1 MSEKYLVCVNRDYYP
16 NVQEYDSYDEAK
28 MSGFIRYDQ
37 GKFGSHCSEI
47 SLLLDVTHDIIDNW
61 YENNLNGDIYIS
73 LETILRLWNDFKYYP
88 TKVNLLTVLKIYI
101 IYIRNIDKEKLQS
114 LSFNIPLP
122 IEPLN
127 NEQIF
132 SVLYENHTIVSKA
145 GMMKY
150 GLRNWLKMQ
159 PSEVVRCIEPCE
171 RHMIY
176 YPLVKGEIVDS
187 ENGLPHYMPT
197 IWNLVAIYRVMLI
210 DTEVCR
216 KAILG
221 EK

>member
-1 MSEKYLVCVNRDYYP
+1 MN
-16 NVQEYDSYDEAK
+16 
-28 MSGFIRYDQ
+28 GFIRYDH
-37 GKFGSHCSEI
+37 GKFSPHCSEI
-47 SLLLDVTHDIIDNW
+47 SLLLNVVEGIIDNW
-61 YENNLNGDIYIS
+61 NEDTLNGDTYIS
-73 LETILRLWNDFKYYP
+73 LETILRLWNNFKYNP
-88 TKVNLLTVLKIYI
+88 NKTNLLTVLKVYI
-101 IYIRNIDKEKLQS
+101 VYLGNIDKEKLQNLTS
-114 LSFNIPLP
+114 IAALP
-122 IEPLN
+122 MEPLTK
-127 NEQIF
+127 EQIF

-145 GMMKY
+145 GMIKY
-150 GLRNWLKMQ
+150 GLRNWMKME
-159 PSEVVRCIEPCE
+159 PKEVLRCVEPCE

-210 DTEVCR
+210 DEEVCR